1 MENLKTLYERVMFF
15 VDRDELNL
23 DEHMTLIGSGQV
35 SEINEESGRPNGY
48 YKFLHK
54 FCELIKPK
62 QIVELGAAAGI
73 STMLMATGSPE
84 SKIISVDCDPQAW
97 KWMNREYQNVIKI
110 LGDDL
115 KLEIYPKEID
125 LSKTDFWFFDSLHT
139 KAQLQAEL
147 DLYKQFFK
155 KGAILAFDD
164 IHINEGMHE
173 VWGNLPYEKLD
184 ISERMHW
191 SGWGIAII

>member
-1 MENLKTLYERVMFF
+1 MENLKTLYERVMYF
-15 VDRDELNL
+15 VDIDELNL

-35 SEINEESGRPNGY
+35 SEINEESGRANGY

-54 FCELIKPK
+54 FCELIKPD

-97 KWMNREYQNVIKI
+97 NWMNREYPNVIKVH
-110 LGDDL
+110 GDDL
-115 KLEIYPKEID
+115 KLDIYPKDID

-139 KAQLQAEL
+139 SAQLNAEL
-147 DLYKQFFK
+147 ELYKQFFK

-184 ISERMHW
+184 VSERMHW
-191 SGWGIAII
+191 SGWGLAII